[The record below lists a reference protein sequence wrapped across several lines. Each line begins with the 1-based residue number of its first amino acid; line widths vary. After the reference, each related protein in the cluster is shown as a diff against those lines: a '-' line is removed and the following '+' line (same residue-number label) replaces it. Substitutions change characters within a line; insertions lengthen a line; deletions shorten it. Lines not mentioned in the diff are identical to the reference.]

1 MTHFHCKYKNSN
13 FEVKSH
19 TVKEQNSQTQTRENT
34 KHSLHQKSHE
44 AKKKKKRVE
53 TKPETPTLLSEPCL
67 TLTSSFLSCDPV
79 TIPPLRSIFLLKNL
93 HQLHTSLSLSLSLSS
108 VVVVPAAM
116 FCGSKR
122 NCSRWIFYDLTVM
135 KG

>member
-44 AKKKKKRVE
+44 AKKKKNPYYKDYL
-53 TKPETPTLLSEPCL
+53 KCPE
-67 TLTSSFLSCDPV
+67 
-79 TIPPLRSIFLLKNL
+79 I
-93 HQLHTSLSLSLSLSS
+93 Q
-108 VVVVPAAM
+108 
-116 FCGSKR
+116 G
-122 NCSRWIFYDLTVM
+122 
-135 KG
+135 